1 MNLTNKSVIPSE
13 VEESR
18 ILSFITDLVLVPAVA
33 LVAGGALLAVLY
45 AILAIGK
52 LAGF

>member
-1 MNLTNKSVIPSE
+1 MTNKSVIPSE

-18 ILSFITDLVLVPAVA
+18 ISIFITGFVLVPAVA
-33 LVAGGALLAVLY
+33 LVAGGVLLGFLY
-45 AILAIGK
+45 AILATGK